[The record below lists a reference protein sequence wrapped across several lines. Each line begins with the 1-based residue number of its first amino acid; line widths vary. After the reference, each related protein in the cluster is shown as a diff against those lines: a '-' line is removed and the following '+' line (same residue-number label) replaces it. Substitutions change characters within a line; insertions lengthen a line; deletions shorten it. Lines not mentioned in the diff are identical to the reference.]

1 MLVADFKRCA
11 SVSAGCCEE
20 AETAAE
26 TMAALAASA
35 PASACLELAAAAAA
49 PLETAST
56 GLLVDLLVDPRGLAA
71 RFFSALLALGFL
83 DAPPPPPRGLAAPA
97 ELEATAQLPADL
109 GVLRPVVA
117 RGVVLPEP
125 RAVERPD
132 VLGEEALLI
141 GGTDGF
147 ILSSCARTVLQAHCD
162 QTRKQADIFGT
173 TSAAE
178 KFMFL
183 YPVPISPSPSGA
195 TEYGNFLPYIR
206 CFLAHSPLGLH

>member
-11 SVSAGCCEE
+11 SISAGCCEE

-141 GGTDGF
+141 GGTYRLD
-147 ILSSCARTVLQAHCD
+147 S
-162 QTRKQADIFGT
+162 
-173 TSAAE
+173 
-178 KFMFL
+178 
-183 YPVPISPSPSGA
+183 Y
-195 TEYGNFLPYIR
+195 FLPIAFSQKSRSKMVLGQSTPASFDSYRSKFVFVSSHIWV
-206 CFLAHSPLGLH
+206 FLKQS